1 MKSYEECC
9 EECQEL
15 NPFFCLG
22 GGVVGKFAYTRE
34 TPFVQPFESIESPWA
49 DFIKSDSMETNI
61 KKWYKLAQ
69 KYSKSQ
75 KEEAKAEE
83 KKSNEQETQK
93 EEEKPKEQEETPTEN
108 SAEKGKEKEEESPA
122 LLKQNIID

>member
-22 GGVVGKFAYTRE
+22 GGVVGKFAYTKE
-34 TPFVQPFESIESPWA
+34 TPFVQPFKSIESPWA
-49 DFIKSDSMETNI
+49 DFIKSDSIETNI
-61 KKWYKLAQ
+61 KKLYMLAQ

-75 KEEAKAEE
+75 
-83 KKSNEQETQK
+83 
-93 EEEKPKEQEETPTEN
+93 TE
-108 SAEKGKEKEEESPA
+108 KEKEEKAQEEEVEEVKPKPQRKERAKSAPRP
-122 LLKQNIID
+122 KGKE